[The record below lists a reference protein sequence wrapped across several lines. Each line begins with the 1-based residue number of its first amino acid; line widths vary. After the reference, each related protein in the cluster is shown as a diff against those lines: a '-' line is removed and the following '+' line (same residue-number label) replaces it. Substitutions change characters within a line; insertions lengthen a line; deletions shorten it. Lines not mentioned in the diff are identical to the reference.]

1 MEVYNGPH
9 LMMNYEKEN
18 SRLIISWKSSP
29 DNDLVYREELIEH
42 LNIVLKIKPS
52 QIIWLL
58 DNLTFKVTDVTK
70 KWVEENISQ
79 PVFRAGFVAI
89 NKDGFDQVA
98 FVVGKDVLAY
108 IDVMDIFKKNT
119 ISGFRPKYFATQT
132 ESEIWLN
139 EEVGSKFSNEEN
151 ESLSI
156 SFKGVDNNGKIVF
169 EFKEIASKFDSTIN
183 YFKNIS
189 EENHFM
195 RNNIAKYS
203 SLTKRE
209 KETLRLIIK
218 AYTNPQIADKMSVS
232 ENTIRTHRNRIW
244 NKLEIH
250 HFRDCLRFECFFN

>member
-1 MEVYNGPH
+1 
-9 LMMNYEKEN
+9 MMNYEKEN

-29 DNDLVYREELIEH
+29 DNDLVYREELLEH

-52 QIIWLL
+52 PIIWLL

-139 EEVGSKFSNEEN
+139 EEVGSKFSNE
-151 ESLSI
+151 
-156 SFKGVDNNGKIVF
+156 
-169 EFKEIASKFDSTIN
+169 
-183 YFKNIS
+183 
-189 EENHFM
+189 
-195 RNNIAKYS
+195 
-203 SLTKRE
+203 
-209 KETLRLIIK
+209 
-218 AYTNPQIADKMSVS
+218 
-232 ENTIRTHRNRIW
+232 
-244 NKLEIH
+244 
-250 HFRDCLRFECFFN
+250 